1 MMINTDA
8 TAGGPDASLYALD
21 TRMTSV
27 VSYPTRC
34 NLWGDASY
42 RGNCDGRLFKNLV
55 QRYNAKRILDPM
67 VGSGTTRDVASGLH
81 LHGNPTLRFWGGD
94 LKDGFNLLTD
104 TLPPDADLVWIH
116 PPYWNMIRYSD
127 HPDDLSI
134 IAEYPH
140 FLEALETC
148 LRRCHEALAS
158 GGRLAVLVGDLRRK
172 GKYTPIV
179 RDVLN
184 MEHHLGTL
192 RSVIIKAQ
200 HHCRSDAKTYGPM
213 ADVPIQHEYCAVFQK

>member
-1 MMINTDA
+1 MNSYE
-8 TAGGPDASLYALD
+8 TAGSTPARQYAAD
-21 TRMTSV
+21 TNMTSV

-34 NLWGDASY
+34 SLWGKAAY
-42 RGNCDGRLFKNLV
+42 CGNCDGRLFKNLV
-55 QRYNAKRILDPM
+55 QRYNSKRIIDPM
-67 VGSGTTRDVASGLH
+67 EGSGTTRDVVEGLQ
-81 LHGNPTLRFWGGD
+81 LHGKPELRFWGGD
-94 LKDGFNLLTD
+94 LKDGFNLLVD
-104 TLPPDADLVWIH
+104 KLPHDADFVWIH

-127 HPDDLSI
+127 QPEDLST

-148 LRRCHEALAS
+148 LRHCHEALVP
-158 GGRLAVLVGDLRRK
+158 GGRLAILVGDLRRK

-192 RSVIIKAQ
+192 RSVIIKTQ
-200 HHCRSDAKTYGPM
+200 HNCRSDAKTYGAM
-213 ADVPIQHEYCAVFQK
+213 MDVPIQHEYCTVFQK